1 METAHSQD
9 HTYGP
14 NCRLAP
20 VVEPSPEGPLLA
32 GIPPINAQ
40 FFYHSLVP
48 IDDPLSTATA
58 ATTADGRPVKGV
70 LRPFSH
76 ADNNALEA
84 AWLNLADD
92 DHRNNHD
99 ASLKNRRPDP
109 ALAAKNARKL
119 DAIVDHLTRTHKEKH
134 SRDTRAP
141 PLEPPLEPL
150 AGTDLSVCCQ
160 ELLINA
166 SNRLREV
173 FCEVSREHQPSL
185 SQKHVVA
192 RVMSVM
198 EDGRPNPAATAA
210 VPITTPAMPASS
222 PRTDTFVSPALST
235 SARGRAS
242 SLASNP
248 VASRSAS
255 IGSAARL
262 APFGTPPQLEKSPLG
277 PRPAYPQVTDGI
289 SGRPFLRVGDP
300 DDEVAPETGQ
310 LRDSRPDVPGENP
323 TGEQHFGASKV
334 PSDTVPIPPGG
345 AGISELEP
353 RVVEVPVGLSRLH
366 EVSLPVLQMKPIY
379 WSPVN
384 DIAIVSRSTWFY
396 RCPCQ
401 RKRSICDTMVP
412 VEPSI
417 ANQLEAGYRELRA
430 FSQEWQEELRCA
442 VEVGPLGEEKVSFPL
457 WPGTTTPVDAKKQD
471 QRESIASDPF
481 CAARCFRGEAAAEGT
496 LEPVKARQ
504 DESTGNPAQG
514 RSYQSH
520 HVLYR
525 NERAAFLLKPSL
537 KPSAYYGRRPLQKI
551 MRGLTVGIPVIRG
564 FDRDSWSELH
574 EKKKQARKGEPRKSV
589 ETEASRLGNCPGCKA
604 EEDRG
609 KVTDLVLVAH
619 GIGQKFAER
628 VESYHFTHAITAFRR
643 SINIELRN
651 PGVKSV
657 LREAHSGIMVLPVNW
672 RLSHLSFEDGGPMTD
687 ADKATSASDNF
698 GLKDIEPNTIPA
710 VRSLISDVM
719 FDIPFYMSHHKP
731 KMISALVTEANRV
744 YRLWCRNNPDFN
756 HKGRVHL
763 IAHSL
768 GSVMDTVAKDVVREE
783 GVFGCLAVDNIYNV
797 LAKEDP
803 IAYLLN
809 GTIDPMYAESL
820 RLAHVPSTAISWFSS
835 IRGLVKPV
843 GSPPT
848 SELPPA
854 LVKPPTSRL
863 PSQLELEVHDFTRE
877 EVAEKKA
884 FLLNDNGQVDYYL
897 RSGTGPLEIQ
907 YLNMLSAHTSYW
919 ANNDLIRL
927 LCMEIG
933 REPGRENTL
942 PALRAVKLTRRDRLK
957 K

>member
-1 METAHSQD
+1 METAHSQH

-20 VVEPSPEGPLLA
+20 VIEPSPEGPLLA

-48 IDDPLSTATA
+48 IDDPLSTATS
-58 ATTADGRPVKGV
+58 ATTADGRPAKGV

-84 AWLNLADD
+84 AWLSLAVD

-99 ASLKNRRPDP
+99 ASLKSRRPGP
-109 ALAAKNARKL
+109 ALAANNARKL
-119 DAIVDHLTRTHKEKH
+119 DAIVDHLIRTHKEKH
-134 SRDTRAP
+134 SQDTRAP

-150 AGTDLSVCCQ
+150 AGAGLSVCCQ
-160 ELLINA
+160 ELLIDA

-173 FCEVSREHQPSL
+173 FCEVSRESQPSL

-192 RVMSVM
+192 KVMSAM
-198 EDGRPNPAATAA
+198 EDGRPNPAATA
-210 VPITTPAMPASS
+210 VMPITAPAMPASS
-222 PRTDTFVSPALST
+222 PRTDAFVSPALST

-248 VASRSAS
+248 AASRSAS

-262 APFGTPPQLEKSPLG
+262 APFGTPPQLEKSALR

-289 SGRPFLRVGDP
+289 SGRPFVRVGDP
-300 DDEVAPETGQ
+300 DGEVAPEPGQ
-310 LRDSRPDVPGENP
+310 LRDSRPDLPRDNA
-323 TGEQHFGASKV
+323 TGEQHFGASEV
-334 PSDTVPIPPGG
+334 PSDTVPTPTGG
-345 AGISELEP
+345 MGISELEP
-353 RVVEVPVGLSRLH
+353 RVVEVSVGLSRLH

-396 RCPCQ
+396 R
-401 RKRSICDTMVP
+401 DTMVP

-417 ANQLEAGYRELRA
+417 ANQLEAGYRELRV

-457 WPGTTTPVDAKKQD
+457 WPGTTTPVDAKEQD
-471 QRESIASDPF
+471 QRISIASDPF

-504 DESTGNPAQG
+504 GESTGNPAQG
-514 RSYQSH
+514 RSYQFH

-551 MRGLTVGIPVIRG
+551 MKGLTVGIPVIRG
-564 FDRDSWSELH
+564 FDRDSWGELH
-574 EKKKQARKGEPRKSV
+574 EKKKQVRKEEPRKSV
-589 ETEASRLGNCPGCKA
+589 ETEASRPGNCPGCKA

-609 KVTDLVLVAH
+609 QVTDLVLVAH

-628 VESYHFTHAITAFRR
+628 VESFHFTHAITAFRR

-657 LREAHSGIMVLPVNW
+657 LREGHSGIMVLPVNW
-672 RLSHLSFEDGGPMTD
+672 RLSFEDGGPLTD

-756 HKGRVHL
+756 RKGRVHL

-783 GVFGCLAVDNIYNV
+783 GVFGCLAVNNIYNV

-820 RLAHVPSTAISWFSS
+820 KLAHVPSTAISWFSS